1 MPASKRLDS
10 YGKEFFLLSKVLT
23 QTKKDVIDLPCKDP
37 LQFRRQW
44 YGFLSAL
51 EGGDMDDRLNADR
64 LRKYAVQEKHR
75 MVKFVMKV
83 DAGIADAIAALI
95 ENEGTDLSES
105 PQFELPGNMPGI
117 STDDI
122 KLPGE
127 DEILSALK
135 KIKLK

>member
-1 MPASKRLDS
+1 
-10 YGKEFFLLSKVLT
+10 
-23 QTKKDVIDLPCKDP
+23 
-37 LQFRRQW
+37 
-44 YGFLSAL
+44 
-51 EGGDMDDRLNADR
+51 MDDRLNADR

-95 ENEGTDLSES
+95 ESEGTDLSES

-122 KLPGE
+122 KLEIKLPGE